1 MSNSTRRG
9 PLGYLYGV
17 YAVVAFIACL
27 APALAGVAV
36 MPGLERRRR
45 WASTWASVA
54 FFVCGISVRLRG
66 FEKLPAQDCIVVA
79 NHASYVDGVL
89 LQAILPTRFSY
100 VIKGEA
106 GKAPVLGFFLRRIG
120 AKFVERFSTSGSARD
135 ARKLIRAATS
145 GESLA
150 FFPEG
155 TFLVEP
161 GLGKFR
167 AGAFAAAI
175 RAGSPVV
182 PLAISGSRKIMR
194 GGTFLPVRG
203 HINVEMLNPISPSDP
218 AFKNSKLLAERSRQ
232 AILKVL
238 PEPDL
243 LARQE

>member
-1 MSNSTRRG
+1 M
-9 PLGYLYGV
+9 
-17 YAVVAFIACL
+17 CL
-27 APALAGVAV
+27 IPALLGVAI

-54 FFVCGISVRLRG
+54 FFACGISVRLRG
-66 FEKLPAQDCIVVA
+66 FEKLPDRDCIVVA
-79 NHASYVDGVL
+79 NHASYIDGVL
-89 LQAILPTRFSY
+89 LQAILPPRFSY

-106 GKAPVLGFFLRRIG
+106 GRAPVLGFFLRRIG
-120 AKFVERFSTSGSARD
+120 AKFVERFSASGSARD
-135 ARKLIRAATS
+135 ARKLIRAATG

-175 RAGSPVV
+175 RAKSPVV
-182 PLAISGSRKIMR
+182 PLVVTGSRKIMP
-194 GGTFLPVRG
+194 GGTFLPTRG
-203 HINVEMLNPISPSDP
+203 NINVEMLNPISSADP
-218 AFKNSKLLAERSRQ
+218 AFKNSRILAERARQ
-232 AILKVL
+232 AILDVL

-243 LARQE
+243 LAEKE